1 MLKFAAICPHPPI
14 IVPEVGGEELKRVQ
28 KTVRAMQKLNKIFVQ
43 EKPAVVFLISPHTI
57 FTGREFNLLTDIDL
71 SGSLE
76 MFGAPEVQLSFG
88 SEPEFAKRIQEE
100 ALKQGLSVHLPGF
113 FELDHASIVPLYYL
127 SQNYDSFHLV
137 ISSFSTGSI
146 EDHFQYGKIVG
157 EIAQKYSKRVA
168 IIASGDL
175 SHCLSPTAPG
185 GYSARGEEFDQS
197 LVNLI
202 QENDVQGIIN
212 LDPSLIEEA
221 GECGLRS
228 IIILLG
234 VLSSYHYSPLILSY
248 EGPFGVGYLV
258 ANFKL
263 GLKHTG

>member
-28 KTVRAMQKLNKIFVQ
+28 KTIQAMKELNKIFVQ
-43 EKPAVVFLISPHTI
+43 GKPAVVFLISPHTI
-57 FTGREFNLLTDIDL
+57 FTGREFNLLTDTDL

-88 SEPEFAKRIQEE
+88 SEPKLAKKIKEE

-137 ISSFSTGSI
+137 ISSFSTGSL

-157 EIAQKYSKRVA
+157 EITKKYPKRVA

-185 GYSARGEEFDQS
+185 GYSPRGQEFDQK

-202 QENDVQGIIN
+202 RQNDLQAVLN
-212 LDPSLIEEA
+212 LDENLIAEA

-228 IIILLG
+228 IVILLG
-234 VLSSYHYSPLILSY
+234 ALSECQYSPQILSY

-258 ANFKL
+258 ANFEL
-263 GLKHTG
+263 E